1 MSTSN
6 YINAAQQRV
15 LNTLL
20 LLCGHEIMGLA
31 PGEISKAL
39 RTSASNVTRDLANLR
54 EAGLAEPLES
64 GKWRV
69 TPRLGQQA
77 IKILNALNDATS
89 RVDEVRRRFGMGEAH
104 R

>member
-1 MSTSN
+1 MSAN

-15 LNTLL
+15 LRILILL
-20 LLCGHEIMGLA
+20 AGHEVTGLA
-31 PGEISKAL
+31 PGEIAAAA

-64 GKWRV
+64 GRWRI
-69 TPRLGQQA
+69 TPLMGQLALRVSLALG
-77 IKILNALNDATS
+77 DA
-89 RVDEVRRRFGMGEAH
+89 RKRIDEVQQRFTTE